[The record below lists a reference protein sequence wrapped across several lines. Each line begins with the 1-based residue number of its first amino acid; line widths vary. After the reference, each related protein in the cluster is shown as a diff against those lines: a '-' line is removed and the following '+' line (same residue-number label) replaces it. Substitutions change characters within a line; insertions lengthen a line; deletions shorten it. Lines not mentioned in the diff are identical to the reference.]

1 MEDHS
6 HAETVRKLV
15 GKYRLSLA
23 EVARRIGV
31 STSAVSK
38 MLAGNESE

>member
-15 GKYRLSLA
+15 GKYGLSLA
-23 EVARRIGV
+23 EIARRIGV
-31 STSAVSK
+31 STSAVLK
-38 MLAGNESE
+38 MPAGNESE

>member
-1 MEDHS
+1 MS
-6 HAETVRKLV
+6 ISFLLAQNPK
-15 GKYRLSLA
+15 A

-31 STSAVSK
+31 STSAVLK

>member
-1 MEDHS
+1 MSISFVLDQNPE
-6 HAETVRKLV
+6 
-15 GKYRLSLA
+15 A